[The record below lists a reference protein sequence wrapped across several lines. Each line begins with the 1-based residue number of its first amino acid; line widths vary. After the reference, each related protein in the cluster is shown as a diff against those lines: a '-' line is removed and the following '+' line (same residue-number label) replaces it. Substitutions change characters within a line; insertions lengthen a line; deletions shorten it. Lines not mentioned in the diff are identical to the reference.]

1 MFQIKMNYIRLTV
14 CLSVILAVIYN
25 VKSQDSI
32 ALKYGNTI
40 KADDLKRHLSV
51 IASDEYEGRETGKK
65 GQKLAADY
73 IANYFN
79 ELELESIMNNS
90 YFQSIPLNEEKW
102 DTNTNISIYGKSYT
116 LFNNFYGYNRSVKQ
130 AKISKKNVVFI
141 GYGIDT
147 DNYSD
152 YKGIDVE
159 GKIVL
164 MLQDEPRDKKNISYI
179 SKDNELSKW
188 STNWKTK
195 LKKAQQAGVSMIL
208 FVDFDITTIPI
219 ISRHYIEHTILKIN
233 SDTSE
238 SNYAKNIYISETM
251 ANKLLSSTSE
261 TIQELKSKIDK
272 KGKSSSFEFKSD
284 IIVDIKK
291 HNILQES
298 ENVLGYLKGNDLE
311 DEVIIISAHYDH
323 CGKKDNKIYNGA
335 DDNGSGTAAIL
346 ELAEAF
352 VNAKKLGVGPK
363 RSILFMSFTGEEK
376 GQIGSKYYTQNPV
389 FSLENTIANLNI
401 DMIGRVDSA
410 HIDNPE
416 YVYVIGS
423 NMLST
428 ELHKINE
435 TANNIYTKIELD
447 YTYNDL
453 DDPTRYYYRS
463 DHYNFAK
470 NNIPV
475 IFYFNGTHP
484 DYHKPTDTID
494 KINFPIM
501 EKRTRLIFYTLWE
514 LANREKRISLDIK

>member
-1 MFQIKMNYIRLTV
+1 
-14 CLSVILAVIYN
+14 
-25 VKSQDSI
+25 
-32 ALKYGNTI
+32 
-40 KADDLKRHLSV
+40 
-51 IASDEYEGRETGKK
+51 
-65 GQKLAADY
+65 
-73 IANYFN
+73 
-79 ELELESIMNNS
+79 
-90 YFQSIPLNEEKW
+90 
-102 DTNTNISIYGKSYT
+102 
-116 LFNNFYGYNRSVKQ
+116 
-130 AKISKKNVVFI
+130 
-141 GYGIDT
+141 
-147 DNYSD
+147 
-152 YKGIDVE
+152 
-159 GKIVL
+159 
-164 MLQDEPRDKKNISYI
+164 
-179 SKDNELSKW
+179 
-188 STNWKTK
+188 
-195 LKKAQQAGVSMIL
+195 
-208 FVDFDITTIPI
+208 
-219 ISRHYIEHTILKIN
+219 
-233 SDTSE
+233 
-238 SNYAKNIYISETM
+238 M